1 MSKYDSPH
9 NRSDSR
15 RQDWHGPRDPLE
27 VTPFE
32 IIATL
37 ILMAIVGV
45 VLFGAVS
52 QAKASA
58 ERTDPT
64 EVASTD
70 LDFAVQQIQLQK
82 FQPCTVTNPEPYGFD
97 SAPLTSSSS
106 SENLSISTSSL
117 PLAQAPSDGT
127 SHPYFARLSAVN
139 GVSDFS
145 WSVFPNLPTGLSLSA
160 DGVISGTPQS
170 ESSGIYTFTVV
181 SNGNSDSKALS
192 LTVVSVEV
200 LANNALSNW
209 TPCQHYSDSTISDIS
224 ANGSTVTYTYSSP
237 TAFAKGDEV
246 SITGVIPP
254 SFNINSAKV
263 LRATSNQLVI
273 AKSLVDHYRSG
284 GSVVLAKS
292 GNIQQIKLSTTV
304 QGQKLTRTVTLSN

>member
-1 MSKYDSPH
+1 MSKHSGSH
-9 NRSDSR
+9 GHSDSR
-15 RQDWHGPRDPLE
+15 RHDDYGSRGTVDVPLL
-27 VTPFE
+27 E
-32 IIATL
+32 IIATV
-37 ILMAIVGV
+37 ILMVIGGV
-45 VLFGAVS
+45 VMFWAIS
-52 QAKASA
+52 QAHASA
-58 ERTDPT
+58 ELSDP
-64 EVASTD
+64 VGFASAD
-70 LDFAVQQIQLQK
+70 LSSAAHQIQLQK

-263 LRATSNQLVI
+263 IRATSNQLVI